1 MAWFQDVT
9 RMMSLSPPI
18 PKLTPRQLEILSYMA
33 KGLTNRDISDMLHI
47 QQDTVEEHVNIILAK
62 LDAANRTEAV
72 AVALRKQL
80 LRI

>member
-1 MAWFQDVT
+1 
-9 RMMSLSPPI
+9 
-18 PKLTPRQLEILSYMA
+18 MA